1 LFAFLE
7 TCNMILHSPATIER
21 YTSAGLWGDR
31 TLLDVV
37 ATHVTHVPE
46 RVAIVD
52 TPDREALIGT
62 PATSVTWREFGQA
75 VDAIATGLIRW
86 GLKKDDVVV
95 AQLPNVWELIALYFA
110 VSRAGGVLSP
120 VAMQWRET
128 ELRNV
133 FDTSQARLYIGVKD
147 FKGFNHIAMADKLGC
162 NTLVLEDITA
172 MSAQAPDLAL
182 LDAIS
187 IGPNDIFSICWSSGT
202 ES

>member
-1 LFAFLE
+1 
-7 TCNMILHSPATIER
+7 MILHSPSTIEH
-21 YTSAGLWGDR
+21 YTAAKLWGGR

-37 ATHVTHVPE
+37 AAHVVDVPQ

-62 PATSVTWREFGQA
+62 PATSVTWSEFGKA
-75 VDAIATGLIRW
+75 VDAIATGLIRR

-133 FDTSQARLYIGVKD
+133 AEASQAQLYIGVK
-147 FKGFNHIAMADKLGC
+147 
-162 NTLVLEDITA
+162 
-172 MSAQAPDLAL
+172 
-182 LDAIS
+182 
-187 IGPNDIFSICWSSGT
+187 
-202 ES
+202 

>member
-1 LFAFLE
+1 
-7 TCNMILHSPATIER
+7 MILHSPSTIEH
-21 YTSAGLWGDR
+21 YTAAKLWGGR

-37 ATHVTHVPE
+37 AAHVVDVPQ

-62 PATSVTWREFGQA
+62 PATSVTWSEFGKA
-75 VDAIATGLIRW
+75 VDAIATGLIRR

-133 FDTSQARLYIGVKD
+133 AEASQAQLYIGVK
-147 FKGFNHIAMADKLGC
+147 NLSLIHI
-162 NTLVLEDITA
+162 
-172 MSAQAPDLAL
+172 
-182 LDAIS
+182 
-187 IGPNDIFSICWSSGT
+187 
-202 ES
+202 